1 MEKLNNNAI
10 ISRFMKQEIEVIY
23 KKYLKIS
30 DNQEELIGNFIR
42 KLEEGKVDFF
52 DPYLNFEKTKSLANV
67 LQDEE
72 NIDVI
77 KLYIFLKSDLE
88 MVIDLDDVRYYHE
101 ELVDKGYHQMQD
113 YLIYYDFAEQHLAEC
128 VEEALVYDLEEPD
141 RATDLFGADELAEM
155 WICGISLEEAAGQVV
170 EDYGWQE
177 AIDIDYLGTAYFDV
191 DNREIFACETYGGG
205 FFD

>member
-1 MEKLNNNAI
+1 MEKQDNKAI

-52 DPYLNFEKTKSLANV
+52 DPYLNYENTKELADA
-67 LQDEE
+67 LKGE
-72 NIDVI
+72 NDIDII
-77 KLYIFLKSDLE
+77 KLYIFLNSDLGLT
-88 MVIDLDDVRYYHE
+88 VDVE
-101 ELVDKGYHQMQD
+101 EVWEHHQELEEIGFIQVED
-113 YLIYYDFAEQHLAEC
+113 YLLYYYFAENQLEAI

-141 RATDLFGADELAEM
+141 RAADLFSADELAEM
-155 WICGISLEEAAGQVV
+155 WICGISLEEAAGQLV
-170 EDYGWQE
+170 EEYGWQE
-177 AIDIDYLGTAYFDV
+177 AIDIDYLATSYFDKQ
-191 DNREIFACETYGGG
+191 NREVFCSETDGGG

>member
-1 MEKLNNNAI
+1 MEKLNNKAI

-23 KKYLKIS
+23 KKYLKMS
-30 DNQEELIGNFIR
+30 DEEEALIGNFIR
-42 KLEEGKVDFF
+42 ILEEGKVDFF
-52 DPYLNFEKTKSLANV
+52 DPYLNFENTKSLANV

-88 MVIDLDDVRYYHE
+88 MVIDLDDVRCYHE
-101 ELVDKGYHQMQD
+101 ELVDKGYQQMQD
-113 YLIYYDFAEQHLAEC
+113 YLIYYDFAEQHLAES

-141 RATDLFGADELAEM
+141 RATDLFSADELAEM

-170 EDYGWQE
+170 EEYGWQE

-191 DNREIFACETYGGG
+191 DNREIFACETHGGG